1 MKRVWVLAFLLL
13 LTLETAARAE
23 STIPSDVDIDR
34 TFGVVEAYY
43 RPQEAAQLGA
53 RWERMV
59 FSWHFFQPTGS
70 DEFNTTV
77 IPQYYLDNAQAAGR
91 QIVGLIK
98 GTPHWVTPV
107 RSVGAVPEN
116 IDLPYDHPDN
126 HYGAFVTRLVEYY
139 SQRGIH
145 HWIIMNEPDVRP
157 GEGVVEFQGSEYD
170 YYRMLKVAYLAIKAV
185 DPGAQ
190 VQVAGM
196 AWWPDQMNGRPPY
209 LLRLLR
215 EIDKDPD
222 ARANN
227 FYFDGVNIHIYFTTS
242 TIWPIFMENRA
253 MLARFGLRDKA
264 LWLTEFN
271 ASPRTDPQAPS
282 SAQFQTSLQQQAD
295 YVVQA
300 SALGLAAGVER
311 MSVYRMYDDH
321 FIVGSSEPWGLVR
334 SDGSL
339 RPAYFAYQQVV
350 NRFSGAREA
359 YRYHIPE
366 ATVVALIF
374 PDTTLYV
381 MWSEAFGSG
390 EFLLHGAGLEGQYSV
405 TNAVGD
411 AELLS
416 VVEESGAPL
425 LIINA
430 PGAQPAPDFD
440 GVLVAGEVRIV
451 ELPGRPRTIWYRTE
465 DGRVGQLR

>member
-1 MKRVWVLAFLLL
+1 MKRACVLVILLL
-13 LTLETAARAE
+13 LTLGTAAHAE
-23 STIPSDVDIDR
+23 STNPSDVDIDR

-43 RPQEAAQLGA
+43 RPAEAAQLGA
-53 RWERMV
+53 RWERVV
-59 FSWHFFQPTGS
+59 FSWHFFQPTGP
-70 DEFNTTV
+70 DEFNASV
-77 IPQYYLDNAQAAGR
+77 IPSYYLDNAQAAGR

-107 RSVGAVPEN
+107 RSVGAVPN
-116 IDLPYDHPDN
+116 NLDLPFDHPDN
-126 HYGAFVTRLVEYY
+126 YYGAFVTRLVEHY

-157 GEGVVEFQGSEYD
+157 GEGVVEFQGNEHD

-190 VQVAGM
+190 VQIAGM
-196 AWWPDQMNGRPPY
+196 AWWPDRMNGRQPY

-215 EIDKDPD
+215 EISQDPD
-222 ARANN
+222 ACANN

-242 TIWPIFMENRA
+242 TIWPIFTEIRGI
-253 MLARFGLRDKA
+253 LARYGLTGKA
-264 LWLTEFN
+264 LWLSEFN

-311 MSVYRMYDDH
+311 LSVYRMYDDQ
-321 FIVGSSEPWGLVR
+321 FNAGTSEPWGLVR

-339 RPAYFAYQQVV
+339 RPAYYAYQQAIA
-350 NRFSGAREA
+350 RFSGAREA

-366 ATVVALIF
+366 ATVVALVF
-374 PDTTLYV
+374 PETTVYV
-381 MWSEAFGSG
+381 LWSETFTSG
-390 EFLLHGAGLEGQYSV
+390 EFLLHGGGLEGAYSV
-405 TNAVGD
+405 TNAAGEAQVIP
-411 AELLS
+411 
-416 VVEESGAPL
+416 VVEESRAPL
-425 LIINA
+425 LIVEA
-430 PGAQPAPDFD
+430 PGAQRTPDFD

-465 DGRVGQLR
+465 DGRVGQVR